1 MKHTRTISRLLG
13 GAIWLAALT
22 TAFAADTVIKLVREY
37 DDLGFL
43 KPIPVSVSGF
53 TGEADATLKTDL
65 LFMGIVNVPADQ
77 AKYLVNGSNNGRV
90 EGQVIEKINKQF
102 VLPRRAYEGS
112 TLRGQIH
119 ALADDIALALTG
131 KAGIAKTKIAFKAET
146 GGGNS
151 EIYIADYDG
160 FNPQTVTRDHTIV
173 AAPCWAGR
181 SALYYASYKLG
192 PCNIFY
198 HNLTG
203 GERRQV
209 TRTSGSNMS
218 PSVSPDGKRLA
229 MILSKS
235 GSPDL
240 YVSDL
245 DGTNLKQLTVTR
257 EAESSPCWSPDNQTI
272 CYVSRERGAASL
284 FTVSASGGAARRIP
298 TTGVPNATEPD
309 WSPDGKWIAFT
320 TQMREFQ
327 ICLVKAG
334 GGDALVLTPGEDP
347 TWAPNSRAIIFCK
360 GQDHAKNL
368 SLLDVPTKQVKT
380 VARISGS
387 QSNSQPS
394 WSK

>member
-1 MKHTRTISRLLG
+1 
-13 GAIWLAALT
+13 
-22 TAFAADTVIKLVREY
+22 
-37 DDLGFL
+37 
-43 KPIPVSVSGF
+43 
-53 TGEADATLKTDL
+53 
-65 LFMGIVNVPADQ
+65 
-77 AKYLVNGSNNGRV
+77 
-90 EGQVIEKINKQF
+90 
-102 VLPRRAYEGS
+102 
-112 TLRGQIH
+112 
-119 ALADDIALALTG
+119 
-131 KAGIAKTKIAFKAET
+131 
-146 GGGNS
+146 
-151 EIYIADYDG
+151 
-160 FNPQTVTRDHTIV
+160 
-173 AAPCWAGR
+173 
-181 SALYYASYKLG
+181 
-192 PCNIFY
+192 
-198 HNLTG
+198 
-203 GERRQV
+203 
-209 TRTSGSNMS
+209 MS

-334 GGDALVLTPGEDP
+334 GGDAMVLTPGEDP